1 MPVKLQD
8 EQDKKI
14 KELTE
19 ELELARWKREAYREN
34 LISVLKNIEERKLQW
49 SVKLQNIRL
58 GLKE

>member
-1 MPVKLQD
+1 MQD

-14 KELTE
+14 EELTE
-19 ELELARWKREAYREN
+19 ELEHARWKREAYREN
-34 LISVLKNIEERKLQW
+34 LLSVLKNIEDRKLQW